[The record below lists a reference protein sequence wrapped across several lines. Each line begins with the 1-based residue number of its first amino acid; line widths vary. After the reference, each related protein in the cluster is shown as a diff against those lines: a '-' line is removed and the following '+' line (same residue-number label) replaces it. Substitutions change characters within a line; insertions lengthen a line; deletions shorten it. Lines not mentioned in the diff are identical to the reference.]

1 MLGAIYVGLA
11 GMNAYSKGLDVIS
24 NNVANL
30 NTTGFKAGVARF
42 GDVVYRNGGGATQGS
57 AGTSITGAGV
67 RVDGEQ
73 QNFAQGEMRSTG
85 NSYDAALQGNG
96 FFVLERDG
104 QRYYT
109 RAGQFQIDKNGILI
123 ESASG
128 GQVMMSSDTQSAG
141 KLQIDPF
148 RVFPPRA
155 TSSVNLN
162 GNLAR
167 TGTAQVDL
175 SSLVVN
181 DTTGTTQTLR
191 VRFTRDDTNP
201 LLWTVDVTNPTDPT
215 NKVLGTGKLLFN
227 DDGTP
232 SADNTP
238 ITVTVTPDKLPAFT
252 FTLNV
257 GTSGS
262 YSGLTSLLSNSN
274 SLVQLS
280 HQDGLALGTMGPVN
294 FDEHGNL
301 EITYS
306 NGEKKK
312 IGRLVLARFD
322 SNEDLKTVGNGL
334 YITQQGREPQLSGGL
349 ELGLGS
355 VVGGSLELSNVDLT
369 GQFTDLI
376 IIQRGYQASSQMT
389 SVANEMMQQLL
400 SMQDRR

>member
-1 MLGAIYVGLA
+1 
-11 GMNAYSKGLDVIS
+11 
-24 NNVANL
+24 
-30 NTTGFKAGVARF
+30 
-42 GDVVYRNGGGATQGS
+42 
-57 AGTSITGAGV
+57 
-67 RVDGEQ
+67 
-73 QNFAQGEMRSTG
+73 
-85 NSYDAALQGNG
+85 
-96 FFVLERDG
+96 
-104 QRYYT
+104 
-109 RAGQFQIDKNGILI
+109 
-123 ESASG
+123 
-128 GQVMMSSDTQSAG
+128 
-141 KLQIDPF
+141 
-148 RVFPPRA
+148 
-155 TSSVNLN
+155 
-162 GNLAR
+162 
-167 TGTAQVDL
+167 
-175 SSLVVN
+175 
-181 DTTGTTQTLR
+181 
-191 VRFTRDDTNP
+191 
-201 LLWTVDVTNPTDPT
+201 LWTVDVTNPTDPT

-227 DDGTP
+227 EDGTP

-238 ITVTVTPDKLPAFT
+238 ISVTMTPDKLPAFT
-252 FTLNV
+252 FTLNA

-262 YSGLTSLLSNSN
+262 YAGLTSLLSNAN

-301 EITYS
+301 EVTYS

-322 SNEDLKTVGNGL
+322 SNEDLKSVGNGL
-334 YITQQGREPQLSGGL
+334 YITQQGRQPQLSGGL